1 MQDQNHFFESE
12 DHTMEFDT
20 QDAQDAKIWSV
31 LAYFGILFFLPLVT
45 VPNSAYGKFHANQGF
60 NLVDFLCN
68 ADSCK
73 LAGASSI
80 RNNSDYWWNSFRFG
94 SVGSISLYHCVDCV
108 WYGAGCTGQ
117 GKDVASDW
125 EVSPDWIT
133 GNRVCGSVAS

>member
-31 LAYFGILFFLPLVT
+31 LAYFGILFFLPLVA
-45 VPNSAYGKFHANQGF
+45 VPNSAYGKFHANQGLILLIF
-60 NLVDFLCN
+60 YVTL
-68 ADSCK
+68 
-73 LAGASSI
+73 SSI

-125 EVSPDWIT
+125 EVSPDWMT